1 MKVKTYKTD
10 SLEEGLE
17 NIKRDLG
24 TEALILSTRS
34 VSSRP
39 PFRLFKR
46 PGWEITA
53 ALEEKTSELRP
64 SPGASRHPL
73 PVGEGQISRSI
84 PLPLGEG
91 GAKRRVRVASSTG
104 TGVELAPLL

>member
-34 VSSRP
+34 VSLRP
-39 PFRLFKR
+39 PFGLFKR
-46 PGWEITA
+46 SGWEITA
-53 ALEEKTSELRP
+53 ALEEKTSESRP
-64 SPGASRHPL
+64 SPGASRLPL
-73 PVGEGQISRSI
+73 PIGEGMTSKAV
-84 PLPLGEG
+84 PLPRGERVALSLDG
-91 GAKRRVRVASSTG
+91 RRVRVASSMG
-104 TGVELAPLL
+104 